1 MQVDIDGFTSIYRL
15 NVAYLAVDP
24 TFPHHLNS
32 FDNVPINYGQTLSD
46 ITVKSLSPTSYTNLI
61 NYTQQTAGRQY
72 TKFSTPFDKNKILLY
87 ITSISIAASG
97 KENTTFYPVDLRFF
111 SKVLTEDTYNLSVSL
126 SVNVSISKLQFSMVI
141 FN

>member
-1 MQVDIDGFTSIYRL
+1 VQVDIDGFTSIYRL